1 MKNLFLTTLLCA
13 TALMNCNTPAKPN
26 ETTDT
31 KDTTSTVAATAATTN
46 TELLETHWKL
56 VELNGQ
62 PVTNP
67 VGNQKEAFIML
78 TREGNKLTGSGG
90 CNSMMGGFELMEGNQ
105 IKFSGVAS
113 TKMACPDMSM
123 EDALG
128 KVIAETDNYAINGK
142 FLMLH
147 KAKMAPLAKFEA
159 Q

>member
-1 MKNLFLTTLLCA
+1 MKSLTLTTILCA
-13 TALMNCNTPAKPN
+13 FALMNCNTPTKPI
-26 ETTDT
+26 ETENPSGESMN
-31 KDTTSTVAATAATTN
+31 TS
-46 TELLETHWKL
+46 LQETHWKL
-56 VELNGQ
+56 IELNGQ

-67 VGNQKEAFIML
+67 AVNQKEAFIML
-78 TREGNKLTGSGG
+78 AKQDNRLSGSGG
-90 CNSMMGGFELMEGNQ
+90 CNMMMGGYELMEGNQ
-105 IKFSGVAS
+105 IKFSNVAS

-128 KVIAETDNYAINGK
+128 KVITDTDNYAINGK

>member
-1 MKNLFLTTLLCA
+1 MKNLYFTTLLCA
-13 TALMNCNTPAKPN
+13 IALMNCNTPAKPT
-26 ETTDT
+26 EATDI
-31 KDTTSTVAATAATTN
+31 KDTTSTVAAMATTTN

-78 TREGNKLTGSGG
+78 AKEGNKLTGSGG
-90 CNSMMGGFELMEGNQ
+90 CNSMMGGYELMEGNQ

-113 TKMACPDMSM
+113 TRMACPDMSM

-128 KVIAETDNYAINGK
+128 KVITETDNYAINGK

-147 KAKMAPLAKFEA
+147 KAKMSPLAKFEA